1 MRQRAVGAVELM
13 DRPDCDPELLENTYR
28 QFGVINRALS
38 GWRRLYLRE
47 VRPLVFREPGPA
59 TLLDI
64 GSGGGDLA
72 MMLAGWAARD
82 LLDLS
87 ITGID
92 PDPRATA
99 FARRRPPSS
108 GVEFRQAHSSELVAE
123 GRTYD
128 FVISNHVL
136 HHLSA
141 HELQDLLADSEQ
153 LARRTA
159 LHNDIRRSPV
169 AYGLFSAAALPFRH
183 SYIRKDGLTSIR
195 RSYTAGELASS
206 APPGWVVEPGR
217 TFHQALVYRRT

>member
-13 DRPDCDPELLENTYR
+13 DQPDCDPQLLDNTYR

-47 VRPLVFREPGPA
+47 VRPLLSRESGPA

-72 MMLAGWAARD
+72 VMLAGWAARD

-99 FARRRPPSS
+99 FARRR
-108 GVEFRQAHSSELVAE
+108 
-123 GRTYD
+123 
-128 FVISNHVL
+128 
-136 HHLSA
+136 
-141 HELQDLLADSEQ
+141 
-153 LARRTA
+153 
-159 LHNDIRRSPV
+159 
-169 AYGLFSAAALPFRH
+169 
-183 SYIRKDGLTSIR
+183 
-195 RSYTAGELASS
+195 
-206 APPGWVVEPGR
+206 AP
-217 TFHQALVYRRT
+217 

>member
-13 DRPDCDPELLENTYR
+13 DQPDCDPQLLDNTYR

-47 VRPLVFREPGPA
+47 VRPLLSRESGPA

-72 MMLAGWAARD
+72 VMLAGWAARD

-99 FARRRPPSS
+99 FARRRPPSP

-128 FVISNHVL
+128 FVISTHVL

-195 RSYTAGELASS
+195 RSYTAEELASS